1 MTPEEVKKEQEASN
15 IKPIQP
21 IQQVNTEPAQ
31 LGKSQ
36 PIINTPPAESDKEYS
51 GKVKDYKTIVSEA
64 KSKGIDL
71 DNQEG
76 MPLLDSD
83 KERIIQNVSKLA
95 PKELITNAVNRI
107 NTYAQPELKKVPE
120 LDQKRLM
127 DQERKIRRA
136 RWADALYAFG
146 EGLQGRVANPE
157 TFATTRLQRQKDQE
171 FKNYLDVTEKN
182 RIAKNLWNDKTTADI
197 RKWFDEQSR
206 NMELDALTRQKMKAA
221 AEQFELTYNLDKD
234 KAKETKR
241 HNIAMENKPSG
252 KLDKELRPVIV
263 QTAKNT
269 YELKPEEAAFYKGEV
284 LKNPEKYAE
293 GFPGLFIKNQKRN
306 KYGRIINGEY
316 SYDVDPRIKDNDL
329 IRAYLEKNKEG
340 DNPITRENQV
350 SYFDKYRKQKG
361 LPTSE
366 TPVSETIKQ
375 KGATQPQTKQTPK
388 ADPLG
393 LGL

>member
-1 MTPEEVKKEQEASN
+1 MTPEQIAKEQEASKSN
-15 IKPIQP
+15 PIKPASTTQP
-21 IQQVNTEPAQ
+21 NKADIEEPA
-31 LGKSQ
+31 LSATELKTSK
-36 PIINTPPAESDKEYS
+36 PIDITPPAESDKEYA

-71 DNQEG
+71 NDQEG
-76 MPLLDSD
+76 VPLLDSD

-234 KAKETKR
+234 KDK
-241 HNIAMENKPSG
+241 ENKPV
-252 KLDKELRPVIV
+252 KIK
-263 QTAKNT
+263 TAQKT
-269 YELKPEEAAFYKGEV
+269 YELQPEEADFYKGKFIE
-284 LKNPEKYAE
+284 NIGQYADK
-293 GFPGLFIKNQKRN
+293 FPGTIVKVQKTNQ
-306 KYGRIINGEY
+306 YTGEPIEGQY
-316 SYDVDPRIKDNDL
+316 EYKLTKPIKDSDL
-329 IRAYLEKNKEG
+329 IRAVLENDELNERRDFTSNLFNKS
-340 DNPITRENQV
+340 T
-350 SYFDKYRKQKG
+350 
-361 LPTSE
+361 LPTSQQ
-366 TPVSETIKQ
+366 P
-375 KGATQPQTKQTPK
+375 TQNQSKLK

>member
-36 PIINTPPAESDKEYS
+36 PMINTPPAESDKEYA

-71 DNQEG
+71 NDQEG
-76 MPLLDSD
+76 VPLLDSD

-146 EGLQGRVANPE
+146 EGLQGRTANPE

-182 RIAKNLWNDKTTADI
+182 RIAKNAWNKETTNETI
-197 RKWFDEQSR
+197 KWLDEQANNER
-206 NMELDALTRQKMKAA
+206 QDRLTREKYAQA
-221 AEQFELTYNLDKD
+221 AEELKQNLLRKD
-234 KAKETKR
+234 REFAERQR
-241 HNIAMENKPSG
+241 HNKAMENKPSG

-269 YELKPEEAAFYKGEV
+269 YELKPEEAARYKGEV
-284 LKNPEKYAE
+284 LQNSEKYRAKY
-293 GFPGLFIKNQKRN
+293 PGLFEKVQETDKWTGKPIEGKF
-306 KYGRIINGEY
+306 
-316 SYDVDPRIKDNDL
+316 SYKLNPRIKDIDL
-329 IRAYLEKNKEG
+329 IRAYLEDKEPGKLNEDAYEQNK
-340 DNPITRENQV
+340 T
-350 SYFDKYRKQKG
+350 SYFDKYRKERG
-361 LPTSE
+361 LPTSDQ
-366 TPVSETIKQ
+366 PALK
-375 KGATQPQTKQTPK
+375 PQTKQPQTPK
-388 ADPLG
+388 SDPLNF
-393 LGL
+393 

>member
-36 PIINTPPAESDKEYS
+36 PIINTPPAESEKDYA

-83 KERIIQNVSKLA
+83 KERIIQNASKLA
-95 PKELITNAVNRI
+95 PKELVTEVVNRI

-157 TFATTRLQRQKDQE
+157 AFATTRMQRKRDQE
-171 FKNYLDVTEKN
+171 FQNYLDVTEQN
-182 RIAKNLWNDKTTADI
+182 RKVRNLWNAQTTDETLKWLDEQAKNERLDNLTREKMRQLADQFKQKQDQAKKIADDRNATTLKSGWASRILGIKVSTTA
-197 RKWFDEQSR
+197 
-206 NMELDALTRQKMKAA
+206 
-221 AEQFELTYNLDKD
+221 
-234 KAKETKR
+234 
-241 HNIAMENKPSG
+241 
-252 KLDKELRPVIV
+252 
-263 QTAKNT
+263 
-269 YELKPEEAAFYKGEV
+269 
-284 LKNPEKYAE
+284 
-293 GFPGLFIKNQKRN
+293 
-306 KYGRIINGEY
+306 
-316 SYDVDPRIKDNDL
+316 
-329 IRAYLEKNKEG
+329 
-340 DNPITRENQV
+340 
-350 SYFDKYRKQKG
+350 
-361 LPTSE
+361 
-366 TPVSETIKQ
+366 
-375 KGATQPQTKQTPK
+375 
-388 ADPLG
+388 
-393 LGL
+393 